1 MEEPMKTSEIMTRRV
16 ISATPATSI
25 AEAARLMLQQ
35 RVSGLPVVDPKGEVV
50 GIITEGDLLR
60 RAETGAATHHLRW
73 LEFLLGPGRLAAEY
87 TRAHARQVG
96 EVMTRDIVSV
106 HPETEVADLVQ
117 LMNKRRIKR
126 VPAIDAGK
134 PVGIVSRANLVR
146 ALVKALVKK
155 PGGAVG
161 DDKIWKSIL
170 DAIGAEPWG
179 PRFSLDIAVKDG
191 IVELYG
197 TITDERERI
206 ALQVLAENIPGVKGV
221 RDHLVWV
228 EPVSGSVIAADG
240 E

>member
-1 MEEPMKTSEIMTRRV
+1 MEEPMKTSEIMTRAV

-25 AEAARLMLQQ
+25 AEAARLMLQH

-60 RAETGAATHHLRW
+60 RAETGAATHHPRW

-106 HPETEVADLVQ
+106 HSETEVADLVQ

-126 VPAIDAGK
+126 VPVIDAGK

-161 DDKIWKSIL
+161 DDKIWNQSSMRSARSRGGRGSRSISPSRTASSSSTGRL
-170 DAIGAEPWG
+170 PMNA
-179 PRFSLDIAVKDG
+179 
-191 IVELYG
+191 
-197 TITDERERI
+197 
-206 ALQVLAENIPGVKGV
+206 
-221 RDHLVWV
+221 
-228 EPVSGSVIAADG
+228 SGSPCRC
-240 E
+240 